1 LSPLYSAAGLAPVA
15 PALAPPVAEILG
27 TRIFP
32 LDLSGD
38 PELRL
43 ISDLHLHPAEP
54 AEFEAFAEWLRHVPD
69 GAPAL
74 ILGDL
79 FEFWTGPK
87 QCRAREWQPVLEGLR
102 ESSRRGVRSWVLH
115 GNRDFLLDASFEKQT
130 GARVVPGGL
139 LVERPGGESL
149 LLLHGDELCL
159 NDLEYQRSKKLLRSR
174 RIRLPQPHPAVSLRQ
189 ADRRR
194 AAHAQPGCDR
204 SAADGRDAPFD
215 PGLCRAGATGLFDA
229 DLRPRASG
237 GPLSL
242 ARDPRGR
249 SYHVL
254 PAFTARRPGFVR
266 QKGAGPL
273 QLLEGGR
280 ELDWPE
286 DSELGA

>member
-1 LSPLYSAAGLAPVA
+1 
-15 PALAPPVAEILG
+15 
-27 TRIFP
+27 
-32 LDLSGD
+32 
-38 PELRL
+38 
-43 ISDLHLHPAEP
+43 
-54 AEFEAFAEWLRHVPD
+54 
-69 GAPAL
+69 
-74 ILGDL
+74 
-79 FEFWTGPK
+79 
-87 QCRAREWQPVLEGLR
+87 
-102 ESSRRGVRSWVLH
+102 VRSWVLH

-174 RIRLPQPHPAVSLRQ
+174 RIRLLSRILPYRYVKRIAGGLRTRSQ
-189 ADRRR
+189 DAIGVRPMGEMRPSIRAFAELAQLDCSTLIYGHVHR
-194 AAHAQPGCDR
+194 AAR
-204 SAADGRDAPFD
+204 SPW
-215 PGLCRAGATGLFDA
+215 PE
-229 DLRPRASG
+229 
-237 GPLSL
+237 
-242 ARDPRGR
+242 DPRGR